1 MEESQGFILPATIS
15 IEHRETLYIKLGM
28 GNIGVLCIF
37 MSRTFK
43 QTQLEGKQQLWYNVS
58 SRKLHVVLVVLAY
71 N

>member
-37 MSRTFK
+37 MSRTLK
-43 QTQLEGKQQLWYNVS
+43 QTQ
-58 SRKLHVVLVVLAY
+58 
-71 N
+71 